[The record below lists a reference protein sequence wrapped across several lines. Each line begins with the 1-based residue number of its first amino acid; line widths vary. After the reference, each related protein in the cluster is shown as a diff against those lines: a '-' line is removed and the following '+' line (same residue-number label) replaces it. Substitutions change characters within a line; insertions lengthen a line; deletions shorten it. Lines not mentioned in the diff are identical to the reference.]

1 MNPLL
6 DQLAVAAIIGSA
18 LAYFAIGFIRKK
30 AGGKSCGGG
39 CGCGTAQLEKPAR
52 AESAK
57 PSLLR

>member
-6 DQLAVAAIIGSA
+6 DQLAVTAIIAGA
-18 LAYFAIGFIRKK
+18 VAYFAVGFFRKK

-39 CGCGTAQLEKPAR
+39 CGCDTTKVENPAR

-57 PSLLR
+57 PSFLR